1 MNKEL
6 FLQRLREL
14 LTGMPAG
21 EAEEAIR
28 YYQDYFEDAGIENEQ
43 RVIEELV
50 SPEQVARTI
59 RESAGFSGNKEHSY
73 SSSEFTDPFSTG
85 AGTNTNTYS
94 GTYTGANTNT
104 YGGAYT
110 GAGTNTGSYN
120 NTYTGNYQPAGENNS
135 SSQKSGS
142 HTGWWILAICTCWL
156 WLPIL
161 IGVLAAVFGIL
172 ISLLAVLFGFGV
184 AALAL
189 IFSAIVMVATSFT
202 RLFTSPA
209 AAILLMG
216 GGLLVGALGILFG
229 ILSVSFFTD
238 ALPAIFRRIRR
249 WRNKD
254 MSKGGAAV

>member
-14 LTGMPAG
+14 LAGMPAG

-28 YYQDYFEDAGIENEQ
+28 YYQDYFEDAGKENEQ

-59 RESAGFSGNKEHSY
+59 RESAGFSGNKESQTSGQASPY
-73 SSSEFTDPFSTG
+73 SGVEFTNPFGG
-85 AGTNTNTYS
+85 A
-94 GTYTGANTNT
+94 YTGENANTGT

-110 GAGTNTGSYN
+110 GTGTNTDSYD
-120 NTYTGNYQPAGENNS
+120 NTYTGNYQPAGENS
-135 SSQKSGS
+135 ASSQKSGS

-156 WLPIL
+156 WFPIL
-161 IGVLAAVFGIL
+161 IGVLAAAFGIL

-189 IFSAIVMVATSFT
+189 IFSSIVMVATSFT
-202 RLFTSPA
+202 RLLVSPA

-216 GGLLVGALGILFG
+216 AGLLVGALGILFG

-238 ALPAIFRRIRR
+238 ALPAIFRRIRG

-254 MSKGGAAV
+254 LKKGGAVI